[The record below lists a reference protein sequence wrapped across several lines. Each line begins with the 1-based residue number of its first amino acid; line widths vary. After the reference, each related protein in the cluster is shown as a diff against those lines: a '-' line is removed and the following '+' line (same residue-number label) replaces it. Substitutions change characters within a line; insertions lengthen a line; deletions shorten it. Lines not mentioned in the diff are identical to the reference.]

1 MQEELVFLYT
11 NLSDAKNVLGS
22 LKDNGIRKAYL
33 TTTEFGLHIGIS
45 QKQLIK
51 KFPGAL
57 PSTVVKVVVE
67 VEPDNKQNAVS
78 VLQESFGVED
88 IKILKDY
95 YNKR

>member
-11 NLSDAKNVLGS
+11 SLSDAKNVLCS
-22 LKDNGIRKAYL
+22 LKDNGINKAYL
-33 TTTEFGLHIGIS
+33 TTTEFGLHMGIS
-45 QKQLIK
+45 QKQIIK
-51 KFPGAL
+51 KFPGAF

-67 VEPDNKQNAVS
+67 VEPDNRQNAVS

-95 YNKR
+95 YYKR